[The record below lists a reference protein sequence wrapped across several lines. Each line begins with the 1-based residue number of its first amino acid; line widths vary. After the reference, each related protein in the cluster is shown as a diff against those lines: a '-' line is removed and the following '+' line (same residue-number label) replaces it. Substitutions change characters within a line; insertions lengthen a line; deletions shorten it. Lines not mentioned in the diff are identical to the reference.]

1 VECACEFSDKA
12 HESTLQA
19 RLGEETLQ
27 SARNRLVVV
36 VAAVATALAFELTPV
51 SASDSSSAPTSL
63 SWLRPAP
70 APAGW
75 KSVALPSHVGELW
88 YPPTMR
94 PTAGDATSVSVALED
109 AQGTFLEYLNAGPP
123 SGGERIG
130 SWTTF
135 RLAHLRAEGDT
146 SVSRDAQ
153 SFRLALRGGTGSCV
167 IDDYVT
173 HVKSNHYREIA
184 CFGQGRTSASV
195 VVAAALASDWTRFG
209 PQLERAVAAWQLR

>member
-1 VECACEFSDKA
+1 M
-12 HESTLQA
+12 QP
-19 RLGEETLQ
+19 
-27 SARNRLVVV
+27 ARNRLVAFV
-36 VAAVATALAFELTPV
+36 VAIGTALALELAPV
-51 SASDSSSAPTSL
+51 SAAERSSAPTSL

-94 PTAGDATSVSVALED
+94 PTPGDATSVSVALED
-109 AQGTFLEYLNAGPP
+109 AHGTFLEYLNAGPP

-130 SWTTF
+130 TWPSF

-146 SVSRDAQ
+146 SVSKDAQ
-153 SFRLALRGGTGSCV
+153 SSRLALRGGTGSCV

-184 CFGQGRTSASV
+184 CLGQGRTTASV
-195 VVAAALASDWTRFG
+195 MVAASLASDWARFG
-209 PQLERAVAAWQLR
+209 PQLEHAVAAWQLR